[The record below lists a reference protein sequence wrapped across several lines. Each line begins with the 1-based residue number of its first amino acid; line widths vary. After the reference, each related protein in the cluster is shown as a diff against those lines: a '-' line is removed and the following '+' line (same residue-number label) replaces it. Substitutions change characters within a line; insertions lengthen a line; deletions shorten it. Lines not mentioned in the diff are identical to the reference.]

1 MRKIPPLLSI
11 ALGLA
16 TAALM
21 PVQPRAASL
30 TTLVNFLLEAT
41 GGNPYAGLILD
52 ADGNLFGTTRFG
64 GAYGGGTVF
73 EVAKT
78 AAGYTGGLAILSN
91 FFCPAQTVPCTDGQ
105 QPQAGLIA
113 DADGNLFGTTRFG
126 GIYGAGFTAPSGFG
140 TVFEVAKT
148 AAGYP
153 STYGSTPTTLVSF
166 NNADGAFPLAGLIAD
181 TRGNFFGTTSGGG
194 ANGAGTVFEI
204 ARTAGGYANTPTV
217 LVSFNGTD
225 GASPQAGLIADAR
238 GNLFGTTGAGGANGA
253 GTVFEIAKT
262 AGSYANTPTVLVSFN
277 GTDGAR
283 PQAGLIAD
291 ARGNLFGT
299 TGAGGA
305 NGAGTVFE
313 ITRTAGGYAGTP
325 AILVSFNG
333 ANGANPVAGLIADAR
348 GNLFGTTGAGG
359 AHGQGTVFEIAK
371 TRRGYA
377 DTPTTLYSFCAK
389 SPADGLCND
398 GANPVAGLIA
408 DADGNLFGTTRV
420 GGLNGEGT
428 VYELTGSGFVPPAA
442 FAGTPGQAN
451 CLGKSVAAL
460 ARHYGGL
467 LRAAAALGYA
477 NVRALLNAIV
487 AHCEG

>member
-253 GTVFEIAKT
+253 GTVFEI
-262 AGSYANTPTVLVSFN
+262 
-277 GTDGAR
+277 
-283 PQAGLIAD
+283 
-291 ARGNLFGT
+291 
-299 TGAGGA
+299 
-305 NGAGTVFE
+305 
-313 ITRTAGGYAGTP
+313 TRTAGGYAGTP